1 MTIFT
6 PAAVRP
12 PLADITMSRRA
23 LLAAAAAG
31 SAALALASSM
41 RTASGQS
48 DEFVVANELEPSD
61 LLPYFSSYG
70 AVLVTRQVYQPLA
83 EPRLTLNE
91 QGVVDVAYT
100 PVLAESWERVEPT
113 RWRFAL
119 RQGVTF
125 HNGEAWNADAAKA
138 SFDALSDGDVAAE
151 FGRSSFLAPIT
162 GLEIVDEFTIDMVS
176 AQPDPE
182 LLGLTLRIGFVGLP
196 PAFVASD
203 GIAGL
208 AETPIG
214 TGPYQLDRW
223 DRGQEILLTKFADYW
238 DADGPAM
245 PSVRFVSRP
254 EASVRAQTVA
264 AGESHFAYNV
274 GAEQAATLDNSVIG
288 GGFQSSGIRL
298 NNQIAPTNDVN
309 VRRALNLAIDRE
321 GIAAAIFGGAA
332 VPIGFFGFQPVDVA
346 PFPYDPE
353 QATTLIEE
361 AGIAGMELDL
371 VYGEARIPEEDQ
383 LAELYKA
390 SFDAIGLNITL
401 SKMEPLQ
408 YNEVGARPFPDQPPL
423 YMETTSNGN
432 FGEIVGGLL
441 DKYGCDGTGTFC
453 SPEYDAEFAALRNLE
468 GDARLESLQSIADR
482 LQNDETSR
490 VWVVAVQQVHG
501 LAEGVVTDLPANAY
515 IRLDDISL
523 A

>member
-1 MTIFT
+1 MTT
-6 PAAVRP
+6 TSAMPVLHRP
-12 PLADITMSRRA
+12 LGTLSRRT

-31 SAALALASSM
+31 SSALVLASAFK
-41 RTASGQS
+41 TARAQD
-48 DEFVVANELEPSD
+48 DEFVIANEVEPTD
-61 LLPYFSSYG
+61 FLPYFSSYG
-70 AVLVTRQVYQPLA
+70 TVLVTRQIYQPLA
-83 EPRLTLNE
+83 EPRLTLND

-100 PVLAESWERVEPT
+100 PVLAESWEQIDAT

-119 RQGVTF
+119 RQGATF

-138 SFDALSDGDVAAE
+138 SFDALSDGEVAAE
-151 FGRSSFLAPIT
+151 FGRSNFLAPIT
-162 GLEIVDEFTIDMVS
+162 ALEIVDEFTIDMVS

-196 PAFVASD
+196 PALLASD

-208 AETPIG
+208 AENPVG
-214 TGPYQLDRW
+214 TGPYELGEW
-223 DRGQEILLTKFADYW
+223 TRGQEIRLTKYAGYW
-238 DADGPAM
+238 DPEGPSM
-245 PSVRFVSRP
+245 PVVRVISRP

-264 AGESHFAYNV
+264 AGESHFAYNI

-321 GIAAAIFGGAA
+321 GIAEAIFGGAA

-346 PFPYDPE
+346 PFPYDPD

-361 AGIAGMELDL
+361 AGIAGTELEL

-401 SKMEPLQ
+401 NKMEPLQ
-408 YNEVGARPFPDQPPL
+408 YNEVGSRPFPEQPPL
-423 YMETTSNGN
+423 FLETTSSGN
-432 FGEIVGGLL
+432 FGEIVGGLF

-453 SPEYDAEFAALRNLE
+453 DPAFDAEFATLRELE
-468 GDARLESLQSIADR
+468 GDERLTALQTIAER
-482 LQNDETSR
+482 LQNEETSR
-490 VWVVAVQQVHG
+490 AWVVAVQQVHG
-501 LAEGVVTDLPANAY
+501 LAPGVQTDLPANAY
-515 IRLDDISL
+515 LRFDDITP